1 MKHLESQ
8 KFHRRAKNIIVLC
21 TAGKGEDSWTPQVNA
36 VIDMGEQVKKNRHG
50 FLQLSG
56 ASDASKTQRRGR
68 GGRFRN
74 TLHVDIESPLPQH
87 DEFIVPYE
95 DELGVVLAAV
105 DLGMAGVPI
114 PGIQPARRTE
124 LERDLVKLAA
134 CRYDA
139 QGNLQVTPIGNK
151 VRLLVCKHVKC
162 GNDFGNVLPR
172 DYIPDLAHSIIA
184 VCGRGV
190 ERS

>member
-1 MKHLESQ
+1 M
-8 KFHRRAKNIIVLC
+8 VLC
-21 TAGKGEDSWTPQVNA
+21 TAGKGEDSWTPRVNA

-87 DEFIVPYE
+87 DEWIVPYE
-95 DELGVVLAAV
+95 DELGVVLAAA
-105 DLGMAGVPI
+105 DLGMAGLPI
-114 PGIQPARRTE
+114 PGIQPERRTE

-139 QGNLQVTPIGNK
+139 QGNLEVTPIGNK
-151 VRLLVCKHVKC
+151 VRLLVCEHVKY
-162 GNDFGNVLPR
+162 GYDFGNVLPR
-172 DYIPDLAHSIIA
+172 DYIPGLAHSIIA
-184 VCGRGV
+184 ACGRGG
-190 ERS
+190 ERSWPAPWKFALRS